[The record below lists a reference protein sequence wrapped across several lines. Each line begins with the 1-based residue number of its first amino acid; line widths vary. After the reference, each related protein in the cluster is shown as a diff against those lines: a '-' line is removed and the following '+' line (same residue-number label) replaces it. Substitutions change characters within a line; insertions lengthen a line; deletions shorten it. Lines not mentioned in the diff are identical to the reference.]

1 MINGPVR
8 SRVNYKTGKW
18 KDFASGDGG
27 SDLISLVA
35 YLRGSG
41 QGEAARELADKFGV
55 PALKSNGTGVLKPNG
70 GNGHHASPSPIKAE
84 PSTLAAPKVFPWGDG
99 GPPSQSNE
107 IRRHAYLDG
116 NGAAVRIK
124 IKYADGRYIQWF
136 RVAGGWQAKKPDDFQ
151 PTPYVTTALNPF
163 DSELKNDEIL
173 WPEGEKDV
181 DTLNN
186 LNLPAFTFGG
196 VGDGL
201 PSGIDKY
208 LAGRNLVILA
218 DNDEPG
224 REHAEK
230 KAVRAHAAGAA
241 SIKIIHFPELPPKGD
256 VSDLIAVGV
265 TADQLNDRASAA
277 ALWKGSNSSEPI
289 ASPMPSSDPAECK
302 LVVRCMADVEP
313 EKIEWLWPGRI
324 AIGKQTLIG
333 GEPGLGK
340 SQITTA
346 LAATVTNGG
355 AWPCDEGKAPL
366 GSVIILSA
374 EDDAGD
380 TIRPRLDAAGAD
392 VTRVHQISAVRRVTA
407 KDGAHSICKPI
418 LRFWKTRS
426 SV

>member
-1 MINGPVR
+1 M
-8 SRVNYKTGKW
+8 
-18 KDFASGDGG
+18 
-27 SDLISLVA
+27 
-35 YLRGSG
+35 
-41 QGEAARELADKFGV
+41 
-55 PALKSNGTGVLKPNG
+55 VL
-70 GNGHHASPSPIKAE
+70 
-84 PSTLAAPKVFPWGDG
+84 
-99 GPPSQSNE
+99 QSE
-107 IRRHAYLDG
+107 F
-116 NGAAVRIK
+116 K

-151 PTPYVTTALNPF
+151 PTPYVTSALNPF

-186 LNLPAFTFGG
+186 LNPPAFTFGG

-208 LAGRNLVILA
+208 LSDRNLVILA

-230 KAVRAHAAGAA
+230 NAAFARAVGAA
-241 SIKIIHFPELPPKGD
+241 SIKIVHFPELSPKGD
-256 VSDLIAVGV
+256 VSDLIASGAR
-265 TADQLNDRASAA
+265 ADQLHDRASAA
-277 ALWKGSNSSEPI
+277 ALWKGGNSLEPI

-313 EKIEWLWPGRI
+313 EKIEWLWPGPI

-346 LAATVTNGG
+346 IAATVTNGS

-392 VTRVHQISAVRRVTA
+392 VTRVHQISAVRHGNGRGRRTFNLQADLALLEGEIKRIRDVRLVIIDPVSSYLGKTDSHKNAEVRGTLEPLGDMASRLRVAVVSVTHFS
-407 KDGAHSICKPI
+407 KGAGQSALGIEI
-418 LRFWKTRS
+418 VREEESELSVLS
-426 SV
+426 ST